1 MDVAITGS
9 HGLIGSA
16 LRRSLEDDGH
26 RVRPVVRSGSGDP
39 NEVRW
44 DPGAGTIDGPALEG
58 VDAVVHLAGQS
69 VGSGRWNDEQRRA
82 IRESRV
88 RSTALLSETLAG
100 LKAKPAVLVSGSAVG
115 YYGDRGDEEL
125 SEISG
130 PGDDFLA
137 QVCVDWEAATAMARL
152 AGVRTVCIRS
162 GVVLSSAGG
171 ALAAQLRVF
180 KLGLGGRAGDGG
192 QYLSWISLAD
202 EVRAIRHLLD
212 HDVEGPVNLT
222 APVPVTNAEF
232 TEALGR
238 ALGRPT
244 VLLIPRL
251 VTRLPAGVGDLLR
264 ALLFTSQRVHPT
276 VLADSGFG
284 FDHPELGPALEWALP
299 GHSGR

>member
-16 LRRSLEDDGH
+16 LRRSLEGDGH

-39 NEVRW
+39 KEVRW
-44 DPGAGTIDGPALEG
+44 EPGAGTIDGSALEG
-58 VDAVVHLAGQS
+58 VDAVVNLAGES
-69 VGSGRWNDEQRRA
+69 IGSGRWSDEQKRA

-88 RSTALLSETLAG
+88 RATALLSETLAG
-100 LKAKPAVLVSGSAVG
+100 LAAKPAVLVSGSAVG

-152 AGVRTVCIRS
+152 AGVRTVTIRS
-162 GVVLSSAGG
+162 GVVLSGSGG
-171 ALAAQLRVF
+171 ALGAQLRVF
-180 KLGLGGRAGDGG
+180 KLGLGGRVGDGR

-212 HDVEGPVNLT
+212 DDVEGPVNLT

-232 TEALGR
+232 TNALGQT
-238 ALGRPT
+238 LGRPT
-244 VLLIPRL
+244 ALRIPRL
-251 VTRLPAGVGDLLR
+251 VTRLPAGVGELFR
-264 ALLFTSQRVHPT
+264 TLLFASQRVHPS
-276 VLADSGFG
+276 VLVDSGFG
-284 FDHPELGPALEWALP
+284 FEHPELGPALEWALP
-299 GHSGR
+299 GK